1 MTVYGFL
8 NFFVVPMLSVSALL
22 VFVRLVKGPSIVDR
36 VIALDL
42 LITIGIAIITTYSI
56 LSGDSTFL
64 DIAMILALIAFLGTV
79 AFAYYLEKKERKE

>member
-1 MTVYGFL
+1 MNVYDFL
-8 NFFVVPMLSVSALL
+8 NYFVVPMLSVSALL
-22 VFVRLVKGPSIVDR
+22 VFVRLVRGPATVDR

-79 AFAYYLEKKERKE
+79 AFAYYLEKKGKKE

>member
-1 MTVYGFL
+1 MSVFSFL
-8 NFFVVPMLSVSALL
+8 TYFVAPMLCLSAFL
-22 VFVRLVKGPSIVDR
+22 VFIRLVKGPSIVDR

-56 LSGDSTFL
+56 LSDDSTFL
-64 DIAMILALIAFLGTV
+64 DVAMILALIAFLGTV